1 MTRREIL
8 LTAASTTLWAG
19 DVDHTNLSVEA
30 YIFQQ
35 YAQRQHK
42 KLEDVLSEVIPMAR
56 NAGFHNIELNAEF
69 LTPDLKEKTLSLV
82 RSNGLRMPSVYS
94 GGAMHE
100 AALAD
105 ETIQRAL
112 AIGRECRAFGCVA
125 VVCNANPKGEGIEKT
140 DRELAFQARSFNRMG
155 RVLSENGLQLRVHN
169 HTPEMVNGAR
179 EWRYTLRNTDPRF
192 VSLCLDLDWVHQGGE
207 DPLALLKEAG
217 DRVREIHVRNARQ
230 KLWLEALQPGDIDYE
245 AIARYLDS
253 SDIRPLIVVEL
264 AYRENTIVT
273 RPLVDDLRISRV
285 YAEKVFGL
293 KA

>member
-8 LTAASTTLWAG
+8 LASAGTLLWAKEANRSKLG
-19 DVDHTNLSVEA
+19 VEA

-42 KLEDVLSEVIPMAR
+42 KLGDVLPEVIPMAKD
-56 NAGFHNIELNAEF
+56 AGFHNIELNAEF
-69 LTPDLKEKTLSLV
+69 LSSELKQKTMALI

-100 AALAD
+100 AAQAD
-105 ETIQRAL
+105 DTIQRAL
-112 AIGRECRAFGCVA
+112 QIGKECQEFGCVA

-140 DRELAFQARSFNRMG
+140 DQELAIQAQSFNRMG

-169 HTPEMVNGAR
+169 HTPEMVSGAR
-179 EWRYTLRNTDPRF
+179 EWRYTLQHTDPKF

-207 DPLALLKEAG
+207 DPLGLLKEAG
-217 DRVREIHVRNARQ
+217 DRVREVHVRNAKQ
-230 KLWLEALQPGDIDYE
+230 KLWLEALEPGDIDYK
-245 AIARYLDS
+245 AIAEYMRS
-253 SDIRPLIVVEL
+253 SKIRPYVVVEL
-264 AYRENTIVT
+264 AYRENTAVT
-273 RPLVDDLRISRV
+273 RPLVDDLRISRA
-285 YAEKVFGL
+285 YAERVFGL

>member
-1 MTRREIL
+1 MTRRDVL
-8 LTAASTTLWAG
+8 LAAAGTALWAR
-19 DVDHTNLSVEA
+19 DVYHADLGMEA

-35 YAQRQHK
+35 YAQRLHK
-42 KLEDVLSEVIPMAR
+42 KLGDVLSEVIPMAR
-56 NAGFHNIELNAEF
+56 GAGFHNIELNAEF
-69 LTPDLKEKTLSLV
+69 LSSDLREKTLSLI

-100 AALAD
+100 PALATK
-105 ETIQRAL
+105 TIQRAL
-112 AIGRECRAFGCVA
+112 EIGKECQSFGCVA

-140 DRELAFQARSFNRMG
+140 DQELAFQAEAFNRMG
-155 RVLSENGLQLRVHN
+155 RVLSGDGLQLRVHN

-179 EWRYTLRNTDPRF
+179 EWRYTLHHTDPRF

-207 DPLALLKEAG
+207 DPLLLLKEAG

-230 KLWLEALQPGDIDYE
+230 RLWLEALEPGDIDYRP
-245 AIARYLDS
+245 IAEYLS
-253 SDIRPLIVVEL
+253 SSKIKAFVVVEL
-264 AYRENTIVT
+264 AYRENTVVT

-285 YAEKVFGL
+285 YAERVFGI

>member
-1 MTRREIL
+1 MTRRDIL
-8 LTAASTTLWAG
+8 LAGAGTMLWAE
-19 DVDHTNLSVEA
+19 DVYHTNLGMEA

-42 KLEDVLSEVIPMAR
+42 KLGDVLPEVIPMAKD
-56 NAGFHNIELNAEF
+56 AGFHNIELNAEF
-69 LTPDLKEKTLSLV
+69 LSSELKEKTLGLI
-82 RSNGLRMPSVYS
+82 RSNGLQMPSVYS

-100 AALAD
+100 TALA
-105 ETIQRAL
+105 EKTIQRAL
-112 AIGRECRAFGCVA
+112 EIGKECQPFGCSA

-140 DRELAFQARSFNRMG
+140 DQELAFQATAFNRMG

-179 EWRYTLRNTDPRF
+179 EWQYTLHNTDPSL

-217 DRVREIHVRNARQ
+217 ARVREIHVRNARQ
-230 KLWLEALQPGDIDYE
+230 RLWLEAFQAGDIDYRT
-245 AIARYLDS
+245 IADYLRS
-253 SDIRPLIVVEL
+253 SNIKPFVVVEL
-264 AYRENTIVT
+264 AYRDNTVIT